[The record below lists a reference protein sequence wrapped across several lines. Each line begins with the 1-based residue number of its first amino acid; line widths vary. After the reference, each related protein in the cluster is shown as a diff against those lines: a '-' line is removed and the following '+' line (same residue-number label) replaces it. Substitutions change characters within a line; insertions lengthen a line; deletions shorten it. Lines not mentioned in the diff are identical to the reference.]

1 MIDIWDKQLERGESK
16 DEDKY
21 KRVGSYPN
29 APQIAV
35 FTAGGN
41 DLGFGL

>member
-1 MIDIWDKQLERGESK
+1 MLGIRDKQLEQGESK
-16 DEDKY
+16 DEDMY
-21 KRVGSYPN
+21 KRVGTYHN

-35 FTAGGN
+35 FTAGGD